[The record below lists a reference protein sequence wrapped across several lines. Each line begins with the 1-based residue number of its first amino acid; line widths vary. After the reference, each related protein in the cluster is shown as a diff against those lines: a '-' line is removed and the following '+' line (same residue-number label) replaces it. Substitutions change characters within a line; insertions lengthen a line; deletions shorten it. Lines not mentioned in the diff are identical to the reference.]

1 MLKHKKNEIHSKPS
15 KNVSKAISMMK
26 GIDGGVIDRLTEK
39 EMAELKQN
47 LTKLTECV
55 NQYADVLDLPPIQA
69 SNTMP
74 KPNTDIDFIPTKTIY
89 SINIEKLVLPV
100 SVSNR
105 IIKSLME
112 KVQITT
118 EEECVAYFIDNA
130 GNKTSNEC
138 KLTSGINS
146 VDFEFKSSVSSAN
159 KCYLVIRHPEA
170 SDNEV
175 SQIIPFDVKMMFTSK
190 FDF

>member
-1 MLKHKKNEIHSKPS
+1 
-15 KNVSKAISMMK
+15 MK

-39 EMAELKQN
+39 EMSELKQN

-74 KPNTDIDFIPTKTIY
+74 KPNTDIDFIPTKIIY

-130 GNKTSNEC
+130 GNKIAAPLSKNE
-138 KLTSGINS
+138 LENTFMSIYR
-146 VDFEFKSSVSSAN
+146 D
-159 KCYLVIRHPEA
+159 
-170 SDNEV
+170 EV
-175 SQIIPFDVKMMFTSK
+175 KNHGAK
-190 FDF
+190 